1 MSKSDTKKSAA
12 RSGRSWNRGIMRF
25 LIGAASLGPSFVSDL
40 DIVAAFTSF
49 GRVMSAAGRDAPAV
63 SGVGTRAGSVCVAG
77 RGRYE
82 KRGAACAV
90 PLGLPWLRGLPWPRS
105 LVISVPLLGW
115 VRGLRCLWCV
125 VRIRWSFSELVGVV
139 YAQRASR
146 RLMPV

>member
-1 MSKSDTKKSAA
+1 
-12 RSGRSWNRGIMRF
+12 MRF
-25 LIGAASLGPSFVSDL
+25 LIGDVGSDSAFVSDL
-40 DIVAAFTSF
+40 DILA
-49 GRVMSAAGRDAPAV
+49 APA
-63 SGVGTRAGSVCVAG
+63 SLGEGGVRFAG
-77 RGRYE
+77 RGRHE

-115 VRGLRCLWCV
+115 VRVLRCLWCV
-125 VRIRWSFSELVGVV
+125 VRIRWSSSELVSVV

>member
-1 MSKSDTKKSAA
+1 MSKSVTKEPVV
-12 RSGRSWNRGIMRF
+12 RSDRRRNRGIMRF
-25 LIGAASLGPSFVSDL
+25 LIGAVSLGPSFVSDL

-63 SGVGTRAGSVCVAG
+63 SGAGTRVGSVCVAG

-90 PLGLPWLRGLPWPRS
+90 PLGVPWLRGLPWPRS
-105 LVISVPLLGW
+105 LVFSVPLLGW
-115 VRGLRCLWCV
+115 VRVLRCLWCV
-125 VRIRWSFSELVGVV
+125 VRIRWSSSELVGIV